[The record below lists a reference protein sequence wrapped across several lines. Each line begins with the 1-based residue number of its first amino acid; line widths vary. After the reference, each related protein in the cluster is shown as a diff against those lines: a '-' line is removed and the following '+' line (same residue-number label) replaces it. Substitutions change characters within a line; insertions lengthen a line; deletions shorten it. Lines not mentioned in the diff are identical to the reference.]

1 MSAATRV
8 PTGADYILA
17 IVNQELVTAREVEL
31 RIQRLRDAAA
41 AARPP
46 ERLPPPDE
54 LRSQV
59 LESLIDERIQI
70 THARESGQRVD
81 DAELDR
87 AVEGVAA
94 QNQVTVAQLR
104 DRLREQG
111 LDYGRFRSNIRDQ
124 LLVERI
130 RDREVQA
137 RLQVPDAEIN
147 ALIEKQR
154 AATGAAAQ
162 LNLAQILVSVP
173 EGASDAVVAERR
185 ARAESALSRIR
196 AGEAFDAV
204 VKDLSE
210 DANKAKGGVLGLR
223 SADRLP
229 DLFVSMVRGLKD
241 GEVAP
246 ELLRTGAG
254 FHVLKLIER
263 REGGALAVM
272 QTRARHIL
280 LRLSPQLSSEA
291 AARRLAEFKRQIVSG
306 AKTFEQIARES
317 SEDGSASQGGN
328 LGWASPGGF
337 VPEFE
342 QAMNALPID
351 GLSEPVASRFGVH
364 LIQVLERR
372 QVALDVKQQREQA
385 RSILREQKFEAAYI
399 DWLRDLR
406 AQAYIEM
413 REAPR

>member
-1 MSAATRV
+1 MSAAPRV

-137 RLQVPDAEIN
+137 RIQVPDAEIN

-162 LNLAQILVSVP
+162 LNLAQVLVSVP

-229 DLFVSMVRGLKD
+229 DLFVSTVRGLKD
-241 GEVAP
+241 GEMAP

-280 LRLSPQLSSEA
+280 LRLSPQLSSDA

-385 RSILREQKFEAAYI
+385 RNILREQKFEAAYI